1 LFILVLQR
9 NNNKTDV
16 IVRIDEYEHQDR
28 PRAGIIAHLKSQEV
42 QLSTQVKEQNE
53 LIVHMRKKIED
64 LKEEKELA
72 NTMNTKKKR
81 TIKELTPSFEYR
93 SEEDIEKER
102 ADVGRITSNSMHIQ
116 KDNSVSVQGVTI
128 NLNDT
133 DDSMD
138 EDNHE

>member
-1 LFILVLQR
+1 LVLQR